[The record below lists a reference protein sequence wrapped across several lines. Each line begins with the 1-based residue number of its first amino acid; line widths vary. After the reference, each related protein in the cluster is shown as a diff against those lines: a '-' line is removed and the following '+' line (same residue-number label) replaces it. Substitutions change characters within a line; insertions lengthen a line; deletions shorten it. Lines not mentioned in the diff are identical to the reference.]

1 MKRFFFILLL
11 AAAVSQMGMAQLHY
25 KYAIG
30 IEAGSLNGVS
40 LRVFPSATHP
50 QRAFQFD
57 LGYKLQKTV
66 SGIYFHEDEYP
77 GWGGTIMRLPVR
89 TLEASF
95 YWSHEF
101 TAAEFA
107 AGQIDWYLGGGFHA
121 GTEFHKDV
129 KAGGGMQVG
138 GEFIFANFPLNLGLE
153 FRPGAAAQ
161 MIFANDNSGFMLL
174 PMFDWSLG
182 LTARFRL
189 GETTGSRN
197 ENPRQKAEKSASVAP
212 SSSSAGSSSFGGSE
226 EKPTEQKKE
235 DKKPDSNGSSYSF

>member
-1 MKRFFFILLL
+1 MKRFSFVLLL
-11 AAAVSQMGMAQLHY
+11 AAAIAQMGVAQLHY
-25 KYAIG
+25 KYALG

-40 LRVFPSATHP
+40 LRVFPSETHP

-57 LGYKLQKTV
+57 LGYKLQETV
-66 SGIYFHEDEYP
+66 SGVYFHDTEVT
-77 GWGGTIMRLPVR
+77 GLGGTIMHLPER
-89 TLEASF
+89 ALEASF

-121 GTEFHKDV
+121 GTEFHRDV

-138 GEFIFANFPLNLGLE
+138 GEFIFVNFPLNLGVE

-161 MIFANDNSGFMLL
+161 IVFGTDNRNFMLL